1 MVQFRRPLHKLINYV
16 THIVD
21 AFNIDMLLLGMLT
34 LIAIS
39 APHVSEILQHA
50 KISGIY

>member
-21 AFNIDMLLLGMLT
+21 AFNIDILLRMLT
-34 LIAIS
+34 LIAVS

-50 KISGIY
+50 EISGIY